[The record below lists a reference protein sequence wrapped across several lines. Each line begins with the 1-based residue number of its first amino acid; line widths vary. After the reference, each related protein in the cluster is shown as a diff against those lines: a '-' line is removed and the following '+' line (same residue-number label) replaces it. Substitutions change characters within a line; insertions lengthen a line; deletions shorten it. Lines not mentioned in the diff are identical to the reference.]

1 MISTSSDL
9 FKHFFQDKE
18 SKGTI
23 ISDTEE
29 AIESA
34 KNAISLHRSKLENYI
49 EAHPSFLHS
58 LKPITVDE
66 GPEVVRLM
74 AEAADCAGVGPMA
87 AVAGVL
93 ADLAVEDMV
102 REGAI
107 VAIVE
112 NGGEAFLVSDR
123 PMDVAFSAGDSP
135 LSKRMGFRLED
146 FPVGVATS
154 SGLYSH
160 ALSFGESEAVTIFAR
175 NAGLADAAATA
186 VGNIVKGD
194 DVMDSIERG
203 VERALSIEG
212 VRGAFIAH
220 RGMVGMGGEVPRF
233 IGVNGN
239 DSGNVDG

>member
-1 MISTSSDL
+1 MSMFSTSPDL
-9 FKHFFQDKE
+9 FKHFFQEKE

-23 ISDTEE
+23 ISDTED
-29 AIESA
+29 AIEAA
-34 KNAISLHRSKLENYI
+34 KTAISLHRRRLEKYV
-49 EAHPSFLHS
+49 EAHPGFLHS

-66 GPEVVRLM
+66 GPEVGRLM
-74 AEAADCAGVGPMA
+74 AKAADSAGVGPMA

-93 ADLAVEDMV
+93 ADLAVEEMI
-102 REGAI
+102 RAGAI
-107 VAIVE
+107 VAILE

-123 PMDVAFSAGDSP
+123 PIDVAFSAGDSP

-175 NAGLADAAATA
+175 SGGLADAAATA

-194 DVMDSIERG
+194 NVMDSIKRG

-220 RGMVGMGGEVPRF
+220 RGMVGMGGEVPRL
-233 IGVNGN
+233 IGVSDN
-239 DSGNVDG
+239 DS